1 MARKIVWSTAANN
14 DLLEILEYW
23 NLRNQSKTYSKRLL
37 KEFNLIIK
45 LLQKFPELG
54 IKTNRKNLRI
64 KIFKAYKI
72 FYEIGEYSIV
82 ILRIWDTRQN
92 PNKLKI

>member
-14 DLLEILEYW
+14 DLQEILEYW

-37 KEFNLIIK
+37 KKFNLIIK

-72 FYEIGEYSIV
+72 FYEIEGNSII

-92 PNKLKI
+92 PNNLKI